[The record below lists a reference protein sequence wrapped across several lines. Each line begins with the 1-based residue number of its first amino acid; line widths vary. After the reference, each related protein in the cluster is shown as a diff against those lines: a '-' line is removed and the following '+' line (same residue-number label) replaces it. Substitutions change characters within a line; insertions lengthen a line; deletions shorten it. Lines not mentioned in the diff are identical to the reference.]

1 MKQLTI
7 ISAFMVLVGGHAQ
20 IDRLTDSIMPLNLLD
35 LGGTIIAPYVPTE
48 PVGPFIGQT
57 QCKVSNKDKPVIEQ
71 LNECKKQRIGW
82 LKI

>member
-7 ISAFMVLVGGHAQ
+7 ISAFMVLVGGHAK

-48 PVGPFIGQT
+48 PVGPL
-57 QCKVSNKDKPVIEQ
+57 KSNV
-71 LNECKKQRIGW
+71 
-82 LKI
+82 